1 MRAARLPRARRPV
14 RAHARW
20 PRRRRDVRRAAR
32 SAPVRRPR
40 RSGGGAAG
48 ASAPHSE
55 ARRPRSPASTGAGD
69 EEPAAR
75 SAAAAGRLHCLSAA
89 WPLPQTCTPDRT
101 RKTGSPRRSRAG
113 AGVVPGQSPQRRS
126 RTPGPE
132 ELPLGNSGGRAGG
145 ECHADFPRG
154 ACGRPRPARSSQPL
168 RRGTLCTAVCVRS
181 ARPPHREL

>member
-89 WPLPQTCTPDRT
+89 WPLPQELEWCPGRVLS
-101 RKTGSPRRSRAG
+101 GG
-113 AGVVPGQSPQRRS
+113 AA
-126 RTPGPE
+126 
-132 ELPLGNSGGRAGG
+132 PLGPRNCLWETPVDVQEANATLTFPGEPAGGPDPLGALSLCGGGRCA
-145 ECHADFPRG
+145 P
-154 ACGRPRPARSSQPL
+154 P
-168 RRGTLCTAVCVRS
+168 S
-181 ARPPHREL
+181 A